1 MARFI
6 LTGFYHTPY
15 KMPILKHL
23 RESLSL
29 ALVFLLVLGPLEAR
43 NKKGEKLLKDG
54 QVAETRKEYDL
65 ALKLF
70 EQALNIDPGD
80 QGYQLAVRRAR
91 FQASQGH
98 VDSGQN
104 LRQAG
109 KLEASTSRRK
119 MRLRK

>member
-1 MARFI
+1 
-6 LTGFYHTPY
+6 
-15 KMPILKHL
+15 MPILKHL
-23 RESLSL
+23 RELLSL
-29 ALVFLLVLGPLEAR
+29 TLVFLLVLAPVEAR

-54 QVAETRKEYDL
+54 QVAETRKQYDL
-65 ALKLF
+65 ALTLF

-98 VDSGQN
+98 VDTGQN

-109 KLEASTSRRK
+109 KLEEAIAEFQKAFSLDPSSTIA
-119 MRLRK
+119 